1 MPRFIWNIRILG
13 VHSVTA
19 NQTQIYPAMTELFQ
33 LHPWL
38 LPLVI
43 FFGRICGVTLGTLR
57 IIFVSKGERKK
68 APIVGFF
75 EVFIWVVI
83 ISQIFSHANDIIAYL
98 AYAAGYAAGNYVG
111 ILVENKI
118 AFGFQL
124 FRVYTKKSGAELT
137 KLLNK
142 SGFGSTL
149 LKGEGAVSGVDI
161 IETVISRK
169 AEKKVTEIID
179 EFDPDAFRMVVDI
192 RSKQKGIFSFVTPA
206 FMPRLGK

>member
-1 MPRFIWNIRILG
+1 
-13 VHSVTA
+13 
-19 NQTQIYPAMTELFQ
+19 MTELFQ
-33 LHPWL
+33 LYPWL

-43 FFGRICGVTLGTLR
+43 FFGRICDVTLGTLR

-142 SGFGSTL
+142 NGFGSTL
-149 LKGEGAVSGVDI
+149 LRGEGAVSGVDI